1 MNAKLKR
8 GCGILLTASM
18 VLLSILALLPDADV
32 DHDAGY
38 TASELSIRET
48 VDGSVTSTSYVNP
61 DGAITDA
68 IDMGYATVCRMRDD
82 SGRVVEERYLDANGD
97 PVARYGDYYGLS
109 YEYDETSTV
118 ITCLDAEG
126 NPIILSDGYSIIVR
140 TQVGGRAS
148 DDFYYNLNGQQVQC
162 SGGYYGTHR
171 EFNTEGQNTSLTFF
185 DKDGHAVSSSSGYA
199 IKTYQR
205 DMDGTIV
212 SEQYFDTEGNP
223 ARSLLGQYGELYQR
237 NEQGYIGQITYLGAD
252 GKPTPTNAG
261 YTILKRTYHRD
272 GTADTDMYFDAEG
285 NPKALSKGQYGIKR
299 SGKVSLLLD
308 RNGNVMLC
316 VDNLLNGFPCMV
328 VVFGC
333 VVCLLMIVLPK
344 SLSVVLTIVYVA
356 FIIYETLMF
365 RESGDARMNFVLFS
379 YAGKFLK
386 EQSVRV
392 GVINN
397 IWLFIPLGTGLYR
410 WFQKKWVLIVPIVMS
425 VAIEA
430 TQYITGL
437 GIAEFDDVFGNTLG
451 GWIGVLTAWVW
462 LSWRKSS
469 MDEQKTEEKKSE
481 EKKRWQKLLSLLIE
495 KVIEKAW
502 YIVLLTISTVYLVS
516 NRFAIEKLDDASLIS
531 TVFIIWVIL
540 LVLPL
545 FSELE
550 FLGVKV
556 KKEVKKAVEKSNEE
570 VKASLDNLQQ
580 IVSQI
585 QVSNSVAPQFTIN
598 SGSLPTEEKIDKLT
612 EELHLFNEQNKN
624 KQAEQQDKVTIPVQ
638 NLELFKMRYGIEVRL
653 KEALELIGYNSKN
666 RTSLMQGTYYLNQ
679 QGVLDPTSTDLVIQ
693 MLRIAN
699 RGVHGEIIGQKYMDF
714 ASEAYPQI
722 IDALDDCIELIK
734 KMT

>member
-1 MNAKLKR
+1 MSANLKR
-8 GCGILLTASM
+8 GCGILLITSA

-38 TASELSIRET
+38 TFSELSIRET

-68 IDMGYATVCRMRDD
+68 IDMGYATVCRMQDD
-82 SGRVVEERYLDANGD
+82 NGRVVEERYLDANGD
-97 PVARYGDYYGLS
+97 PVARYEDYYGLS
-109 YEYDETSTV
+109 YEYDETSMV
-118 ITCLDAEG
+118 ITYLDAEG

-148 DDFYYNLNGQQVQC
+148 DDFYYDLNGQQVQC
-162 SGGYYGTHR
+162 SGGYYGLHR
-171 EFNTEGQNTSLTFF
+171 GYNSDGQNTSLTFF
-185 DKDGHAVSSSSGYA
+185 DKDGHAVSTSSGYA

-205 DMDGTIV
+205 DGNGTV
-212 SEQYFDTEGNP
+212 VGEQYFDTEGNP
-223 ARSLLGQYGELYQR
+223 ARSSLGQYGEFYQR

-261 YTILKRTYHRD
+261 YTILKCTYHRD
-272 GTADTDMYFDAEG
+272 GTADTDMYFDANG

-299 SGKVSLLLD
+299 SGKANLLLD
-308 RNGNVMLC
+308 RNGNIMLC

-356 FIIYETLMF
+356 FILYETLMF
-365 RESGDARMNFVLFS
+365 RESGDARTNFVLFS

-410 WFQKKWVLIVPIVMS
+410 WFQKKWVLVIPFVMS
-425 VAIEA
+425 VAIET

-437 GIAEFDDVFGNTLG
+437 GIAEFDDVFGNTMG

-462 LSWRKSS
+462 LSRRKFS
-469 MDEQKTEEKKSE
+469 MDDQKTKEKKDE
-481 EKKRWQKLLSLLIE
+481 EIKWWQKLLSFLKE
-495 KVIEKAW
+495 KLW
-502 YIVLLTISTVYLVS
+502 YIFLLAISTIYLAI
-516 NRFAIEKLDDASLIS
+516 NRFAIEKLDDASMLS

-540 LVLPL
+540 LALPL

-570 VKASLDNLQQ
+570 VKASLNNLQQ
-580 IVSQI
+580 LVSQI
-585 QVSNSVAPQFTIN
+585 QISNSVAPQFTITG
-598 SGSLPTEEKIDKLT
+598 GSLPSEERMDNLIKEI
-612 EELHLFNEQNKN
+612 HLLNEQNTN
-624 KQAEQQDKVTIPVQ
+624 KKTEKQDKVNIPAQ
-638 NLELFKMRYGIEVRL
+638 NLELFKMRYGIEAKL
-653 KEALELIGYNSKN
+653 NDAMDLIGYNGKN
-666 RTSLMQGTYYLNQ
+666 HISLVQSAYYLSQ
-679 QGVLDPTSTDLVIQ
+679 QGVLDSKCIDLLIQ
-693 MLRIAN
+693 VVRIAN
-699 RGVHGEIIGQKYMDF
+699 RGVHGEIVDQKYLDF
-714 ASEAYPQI
+714 ASEAYPKI
-722 IDALDDCIELIK
+722 IDALDDCKELIK